1 MVPQVKGI
9 HLEPTNICTLK
20 CPGCARTGLINQWP
34 KHWKNHSL
42 DKTVLL
48 KFLDIDLSG
57 INIDMCG
64 NYGDPIYHPDL
75 AGLIRDLK
83 HQGATISIVT
93 NGGHRKR
100 SWWQELVN
108 ELSSDDLVTFSIDG
122 IPENF
127 TQYRINGD
135 WPTTQDAIRVCV
147 ESSCSTNWK
156 FIPFSYNEN
165 NIEQA
170 RQLSQDLGI
179 DQFQISQS
187 DRFDEQTMHFK
198 PSESQIGSRWH
209 NQQNWKQSQTIKKIN
224 SECDNGKTHFISA
237 EGYYMPCCYM
247 GDHRFYYKNQFG
259 KNKKQYAIK
268 DTTLSE
274 ILNRTQVAEFYDTL
288 TDHSVCQYNCG
299 E

>member
-1 MVPQVKGI
+1 MIPQVKGI

-20 CPGCARTGLINQWP
+20 CPGCGRTRFIDTWP
-34 KHWKNHSL
+34 AHWRNHSL
-42 DKTVLL
+42 DKKVLL

-57 INIDMCG
+57 INVELCG

-75 AGLIRDLK
+75 VGLIHELK
-83 HQGATISIVT
+83 KQGAVITIVT

-135 WPTTQDAIRVCV
+135 WPTTQDAIEVCV
-147 ESSCSTNWK
+147 KASCTTQWK
-156 FIPFSYNEN
+156 FIPFHFNEN

-170 RQLSQDLGI
+170 RQLSQHLGI
-179 DQFQISQS
+179 DKFHISHS

-198 PSESQIGSRWH
+198 PHESNLGPKWS
-209 NQQNWKQSQTIKKIN
+209 NQQNWKQSQSIKKIN
-224 SECDNGKTHFISA
+224 PKCYNGGSHYISA
-237 EGYYMPCCYM
+237 QGYYMPCCFI
-247 GDHRFYYKNQFG
+247 GDHRFYYKTEFG
-259 KNKKQYAIK
+259 KNRKQYSIQ
-268 DTTLSE
+268 DTTLSK
-274 ILNRTQVAEFYDTL
+274 ILSETQVVSFYDTL
-288 TDHSVCQYNCG
+288 TNQMVCQYNCG